1 MKQDWYLD
9 YWIGTTHKIDYGVSI
24 SNKKNNSVQVNLNK
38 IGKIPMPLEIVVKY
52 SDNTQD
58 LYYIPLSIM
67 RGTKS
72 FDSKDK
78 VKILSDWSWV
88 NPKYSFKVDTKKRKI
103 YSIEIDPSMK
113 MADVDRSNNYLLI
126 EK

>member
-1 MKQDWYLD
+1 
-9 YWIGTTHKIDYGVSI
+9 
-24 SNKKNNSVQVNLNK
+24 
-38 IGKIPMPLEIVVKY
+38 MPIEVTIKY

-72 FDSKDK
+72 FDSKIN
-78 VKILSDWSWV
+78 VHVLSDWNWV

>member
-1 MKQDWYLD
+1 MM
-9 YWIGTTHKIDYGVSI
+9 
-24 SNKKNNSVQVNLNK
+24 KKNNLIQIDLSRV
-38 IGKIPMPLEIVVKY
+38 GKIPMPIEVTIKY

-88 NPKYSFKVDTKKRKI
+88 NPTYSFKVDTNKKEI
-103 YSIEIDPSMK
+103 YSVEIDPSMK